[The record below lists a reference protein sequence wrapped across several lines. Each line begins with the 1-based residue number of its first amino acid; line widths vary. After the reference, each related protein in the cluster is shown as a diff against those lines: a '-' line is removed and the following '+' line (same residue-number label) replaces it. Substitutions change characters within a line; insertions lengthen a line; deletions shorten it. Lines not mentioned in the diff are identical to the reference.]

1 MLFTW
6 TLKGDVK
13 RNAPKELDVI
23 SDYEQSFQAVGTL
36 PFLTINK
43 RILFHVKCA

>member
-1 MLFTW
+1 ML
-6 TLKGDVK
+6 L
-13 RNAPKELDVI
+13 NKELDVI

-43 RILFHVKCA
+43 RILFHVIVCVITDDEYLLNYL